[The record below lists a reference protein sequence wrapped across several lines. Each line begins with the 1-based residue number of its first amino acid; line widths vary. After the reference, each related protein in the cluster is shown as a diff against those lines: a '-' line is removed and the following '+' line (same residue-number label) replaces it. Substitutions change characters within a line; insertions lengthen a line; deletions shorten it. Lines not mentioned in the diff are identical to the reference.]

1 MSYFRIMNQ
10 LDGKMLCEDVLNN
23 IKNESVRNK
32 LTERIFEITNTL
44 DDNYGDDRNSDSMG
58 GYILFFEETESY
70 EKWIDNIFE
79 LYHISSNLAEYH
91 DTIVTTEEN
100 ETVWNEILFMLS
112 SDDGLIIIYPEK
124 RGENDGKI

>member
-44 DDNYGDDRNSDSMG
+44 DDNYGDYRNSYSMG

-79 LYHISSNLAEYH
+79 LYHISSDLAEYH

-100 ETVWNEILFMLS
+100 ETVWDEILFMLS

>member
-44 DDNYGDDRNSDSMG
+44 DDNYGDDRNSYSMG

-79 LYHISSNLAEYH
+79 LYHISSDLAEYH

-100 ETVWNEILFMLS
+100 ETVWDEILFMLS

>member
-23 IKNESVRNK
+23 IKNASVRNK

-44 DDNYGDDRNSDSMG
+44 DDNYGDDRNSYSMG

-79 LYHISSNLAEYH
+79 LYHISSDLAEYH

>member
-44 DDNYGDDRNSDSMG
+44 DDNYGDDRNSYSMG

-79 LYHISSNLAEYH
+79 LYHISSDLAEYH